1 MDTVFKF
8 LFEFLGQFFGAIWGA
23 IVGIFTGIGEAFNFP
38 KYVEMIENYTTT
50 LGGLA
55 WVIAIV
61 AIILLVAVLLPS
73 SAAAHPSKDRSKDIR
88 HWTSRSR
95 CGHQP

>member
-1 MDTVFKF
+1 MDTIFKF

-38 KYVEMIENYTTT
+38 KYVEMIQNYTTT

-55 WVIAIV
+55 WVIAII
-61 AIILLVAVLLPS
+61 AIIFALNYMQFKKENTNKTR
-73 SAAAHPSKDRSKDIR
+73 SA
-88 HWTSRSR
+88 
-95 CGHQP
+95 